1 MEVNVARVG
10 LVFYFLYFLW
20 GRRGFLIAGAVLNCL
35 YFPFLFVN
43 LGALVLPGLRE
54 LLAVTALL
62 FSVLLYFRKKDTLFM
77 RFLPML
83 ILSLSLVLTEGG
95 LHSPMDFIP
104 ERSLFI
110 LFFGASLSF
119 YLMTGSLS
127 LHRVLRG
134 AEETGEFDRYSR
146 YGLFF
151 LGFSLVFGGISDLR
165 IYGSPFLWDPRVLLV
180 VGLFLYYAT
189 LHRLRL
195 EGKSGL
201 IRHYLYVFGMLILA
215 YALLGALYSPVSYRL
230 I

>member
-1 MEVNVARVG
+1 MEVNVARFG

-20 GRRGFLIAGAVLNCL
+20 GRRGLLLAGAVLNFL

-43 LGALVLPGLRE
+43 LRALVLPGLRE

-62 FSVLLYFRKKDTLFM
+62 FSVLLYFRRKGTLFM

-104 ERSLFI
+104 ERNLFI
-110 LFFGASLSF
+110 LFFGAALSF
-119 YLMTGSLS
+119 FLMMGSLS
-127 LHRVLRG
+127 LDRVLGG
-134 AEETGEFDRYSR
+134 AEEPGEFDNYSR

-151 LGFSLVFGGISDLR
+151 LGFSLIFGGISDLR
-165 IYGSPFLWDPRVLLV
+165 IHGSPFLWDPRVLLV

-189 LHRLRL
+189 LHRLSFNGR
-195 EGKSGL
+195 SGL

>member
-1 MEVNVARVG
+1 LEVNVARVG

-20 GRRGFLIAGAVLNCL
+20 GRRGLLIAGAVLNFL

-43 LGALVLPGLRE
+43 LRALVLPGLRE
-54 LLAVTALL
+54 LLAVSALL
-62 FSVLLYFRKKDTLFM
+62 FSVLLYFGKKDTLFM

-110 LFFGASLSF
+110 LFFGTSLSF

-134 AEETGEFDRYSR
+134 AEESGEFDRYSR

-189 LHRLRL
+189 LQRLRL
-195 EGKSGL
+195 EGKSAL